1 MYTAWLLYGYISFI
15 FTLQLIDKHMIVL
28 EEAKSEYNKMKKTMD
43 ELRASEVLVCLIFT
57 SPKTWSFLI
66 ATIILQVDADFKLK
80 DMKKAYKELEMK
92 EKGYK
97 KRLDELQTAIHKH
110 LEQYVIR
117 LLSLNTVFIIPSSY
131 NIVNGIQNSGRFS
144 GSRKATGYI
153 DR

>member
-1 MYTAWLLYGYISFI
+1 MQCTFLNIQLGFCITF

-28 EEAKSEYNKMKKTMD
+28 EEAKSEYNKMKKAMD
-43 ELRASEVLVCLIFT
+43 ELRASEVLVCLFFMCH
-57 SPKTWSFLI
+57 KTWSFLI

-80 DMKKAYKELEMK
+80 DMKKAFKELEMK

-117 LLSLNTVFIIPSSY
+117 LWS
-131 NIVNGIQNSGRFS
+131 
-144 GSRKATGYI
+144 
-153 DR
+153 